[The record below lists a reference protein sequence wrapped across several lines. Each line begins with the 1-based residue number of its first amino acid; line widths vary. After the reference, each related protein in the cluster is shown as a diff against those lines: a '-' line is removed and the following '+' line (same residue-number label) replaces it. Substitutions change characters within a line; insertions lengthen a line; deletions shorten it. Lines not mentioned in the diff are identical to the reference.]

1 MASPRPNRPGAAL
14 GHGTSDG
21 YDEEARKGQII
32 PTGSRSQPGTPI
44 GIGLGLRELLRI
56 PLPRTS
62 VNKGKEKGRDVMCS
76 GPPNTYTTLKPH
88 DDETRQL
95 VPLCLQKTAPWRS
108 CRPLACRRVPT
119 LARSCAPSPC

>member
-14 GHGTSDG
+14 GHGPSDG

-62 VNKGKEKGRDVMCS
+62 VNKGKKE
-76 GPPNTYTTLKPH
+76 GPRRYVLRPSQHLHYAQTPRRWNAATYAAVSSKN
-88 DDETRQL
+88 
-95 VPLCLQKTAPWRS
+95 
-108 CRPLACRRVPT
+108 RPLAI
-119 LARSCAPSPC
+119 LPSLSV